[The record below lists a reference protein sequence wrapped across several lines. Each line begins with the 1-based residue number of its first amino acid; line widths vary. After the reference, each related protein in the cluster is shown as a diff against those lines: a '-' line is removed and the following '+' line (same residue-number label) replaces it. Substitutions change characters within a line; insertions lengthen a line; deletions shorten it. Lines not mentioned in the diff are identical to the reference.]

1 MDAVRRVL
9 PSHPLPVRLRRTM
22 SRQPRSR
29 RDRHRRIEMTER
41 DERVLLALAR
51 FRLARTSDL
60 RRAVFPGRHKD
71 TAGERLRKLFDIGL
85 LDVRPG
91 DRSEE
96 NVYAL
101 GVKGREWLR
110 SKRHE
115 VRRIPRGDARHHLA
129 VVAVWT
135 GVLEALRAVPGARIA
150 RAVPDWELRELT
162 PSGLDLVPDLLLH
175 LEVGRGASP
184 PSPLRIAV
192 EVDLGSESVG
202 VLRSKVEKYE
212 SARLS
217 PEGLL
222 GWRDFRLCM
231 FAPGAGS
238 SRLDSIRSVIGDGWG
253 GAHALWSSQIQISD
267 TILVLADEIDGPR
280 TDSPHGTGTSTAAC
294 PDVSS
299 GSPNPGRG
307 R

>member
-1 MDAVRRVL
+1 
-9 PSHPLPVRLRRTM
+9 
-22 SRQPRSR
+22 
-29 RDRHRRIEMTER
+29 MTER

-110 SKRHE
+110 SKGHA

-129 VVAVWT
+129 IVAVWT
-135 GVLEALRAVPGARIA
+135 GVLEALRRVPGARIA

-162 PSGLDLVPDLLLH
+162 HSAPLLVPDLLLH
-175 LEVGRGASP
+175 VEVGRGTSP

-202 VLRSKVEKYE
+202 VLRSKVDKYE
-212 SARLS
+212 SARVA

-222 GWRDFRLCM
+222 GWRDFHLCL

-238 SRLDSIRSVIGDGWG
+238 GRLDSIRSVIDDAWG
-253 GAHALWSSQIQISD
+253 GAHALWALQSQITG
-267 TILVLADEIDGPR
+267 TILALANELDAPR
-280 TDSPHGTGTSTAAC
+280 TESPYGTGISTAAC
-294 PDVSS
+294 PDASS
-299 GSPNPGRG
+299 GSPNSGRG
-307 R
+307 H

>member
-1 MDAVRRVL
+1 
-9 PSHPLPVRLRRTM
+9 M
-22 SRQPRSR
+22 SRQSRNR
-29 RDRHRRIEMTER
+29 RDRTRRIEMTER

-71 TAGERLRKLFDIGL
+71 TAGERLRKLFDVGL

-96 NVYAL
+96 SVYAL

-110 SKRHE
+110 GKGHE

-129 VVAVWT
+129 VVGVWT
-135 GVLEALRAVPGARIA
+135 GVLEALRGVTEAHIA

-175 LEVGRGASP
+175 LEVARGTSP

-212 SARLS
+212 SARLA

-222 GWRDFRLCM
+222 GWRDFRLCL

-238 SRLDSIRSVIGDGWG
+238 GRLDSIRSVIGEAWG
-253 GAHALWSSQIQISD
+253 GGHDLWALQSQIAG
-267 TILVLADEIDGPR
+267 TILTLTGELDAPR
-280 TDSPHGTGTSTAAC
+280 TESPYGTGISAVAC
-294 PDVSS
+294 PDASS
-299 GSPNPGRG
+299 GSPNSGRG
-307 R
+307 H